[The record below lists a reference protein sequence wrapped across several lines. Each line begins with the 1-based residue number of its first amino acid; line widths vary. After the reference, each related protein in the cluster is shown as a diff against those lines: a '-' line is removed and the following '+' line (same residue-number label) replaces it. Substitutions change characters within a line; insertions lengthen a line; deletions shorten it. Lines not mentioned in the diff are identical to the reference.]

1 MPTRLR
7 DATDANFDPLNNSKN
22 KYLMV
27 YESSSNSFVMASS
40 DTVISVATTSPTP
53 QDFITQLEEEI
64 DPNNIAFSGLDAGT
78 F

>member
-27 YESSSNSFVMASS
+27 YESSSNSFVIVSS
-40 DTVISVATTSPTP
+40 DTLVSAATTSPTL
-53 QDFITQLEEEI
+53 QGFITQLEEEI